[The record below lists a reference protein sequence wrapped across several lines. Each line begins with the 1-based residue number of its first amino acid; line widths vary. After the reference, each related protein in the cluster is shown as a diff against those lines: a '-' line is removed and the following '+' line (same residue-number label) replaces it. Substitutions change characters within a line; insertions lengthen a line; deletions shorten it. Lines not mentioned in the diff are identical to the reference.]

1 MAFPSLWGEKTETK
15 CWNMTF
21 EMHTLLDIC
30 NKKVNEMSSLRQHRI
45 CVLGISTLDNLLVK
59 VSYHPLHKVLRTE
72 INTRSRRSS
81 ICVCSNLLFA
91 ITKNHTRK
99 PKLSSS
105 LS

>member
-45 CVLGISTLDNLLVK
+45 CVLGISTLGNLLVK
-59 VSYHPLHKVLRTE
+59 VSYHSLHKVLRTE
-72 INTRSRRSS
+72 INTRSVAFVYVVIFCLQSRR
-81 ICVCSNLLFA
+81 
-91 ITKNHTRK
+91 ITQENR
-99 PKLSSS
+99 S
-105 LS
+105 